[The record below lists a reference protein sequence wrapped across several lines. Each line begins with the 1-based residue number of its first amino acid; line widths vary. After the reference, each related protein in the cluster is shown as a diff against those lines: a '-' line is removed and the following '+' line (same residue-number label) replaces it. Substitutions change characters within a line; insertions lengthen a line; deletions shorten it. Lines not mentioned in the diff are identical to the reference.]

1 MDAAELWKILKE
13 EYGIQNDEEF
23 EMAVNASTGVDTGL
37 FTQPFEKGDND
48 DKKTGKVVA
57 A

>member
-1 MDAAELWKILKE
+1 MNAADLRKILKE

-23 EMAVNASTGVDTGL
+23 EMAINASTGVDVGL
-37 FTQPFEKGDND
+37 FTQPFKEGEND

>member
-1 MDAAELWKILKE
+1 MDAADLRKILKE

-23 EMAVNASTGVDTGL
+23 EMVVNTSTGVDIGL
-37 FTQPFEKGDND
+37 FTQPFKEGEDD

>member
-37 FTQPFEKGDND
+37 FTQPYKKGDGD
-48 DKKTGKVVA
+48 DKKTSKVVA